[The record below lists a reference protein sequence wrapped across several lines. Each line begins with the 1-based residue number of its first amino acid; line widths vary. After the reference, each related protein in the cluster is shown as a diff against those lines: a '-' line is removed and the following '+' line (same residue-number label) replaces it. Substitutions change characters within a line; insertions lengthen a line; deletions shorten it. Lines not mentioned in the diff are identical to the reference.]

1 MADSSAAEGQR
12 LSQRSRPVALDV
24 EGLPPNLHSQIGPE
38 KALDGKSNGNLK
50 KGGSIAMTNYGDN
63 QWWMVDLGG
72 EFVVSK
78 VIANLHEVLRRTTT
92 QSQLRSICRMRPQQQ
107 QGRPAMRVG
116 EACCTLPIRVIL
128 VDLRIM
134 HQ

>member
-78 VIANLHEVLRRTTT
+78 VIV
-92 QSQLRSICRMRPQQQ
+92 
-107 QGRPAMRVG
+107 PACDTR
-116 EACCTLPIRVIL
+116 IRVSQAAAINSL
-128 VDLRIM
+128 SMANALLAPG
-134 HQ
+134 